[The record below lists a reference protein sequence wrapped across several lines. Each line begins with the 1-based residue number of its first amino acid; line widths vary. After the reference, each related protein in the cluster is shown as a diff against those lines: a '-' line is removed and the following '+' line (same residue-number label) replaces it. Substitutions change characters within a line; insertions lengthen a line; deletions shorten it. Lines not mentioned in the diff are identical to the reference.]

1 MAKVLTPQAKQR
13 IRQEIFRKADE
24 VGYASSGR
32 IDNGHFMDEL
42 VEDPNIGGVLKEY
55 MSKEKVRTYIK
66 DAVLNAYTKQI
77 TRKRLSHVSP
87 EKIVETTLHV
97 HAHIIQTGK
106 GKNSKVS
113 VLRSDAGELFVVSG
127 GTLLKWETALRRAIE
142 IIASQPGL
150 SPEGKTPRICLTLAA
165 YSQNL
170 TEADKNYII
179 TALQAINV
187 SAYFCLE

>member
-1 MAKVLTPQAKQR
+1 MAKVLTPQTKQK

-24 VGYASSGR
+24 FGYASSGR
-32 IDNGHFMDEL
+32 IDSGHFMDKL

-66 DAVLNAYTKQI
+66 DSELNAYTKQI
-77 TRKRLSHVSP
+77 TRNILSHVSP
-87 EKIVETTLHV
+87 ERIVELTLHV
-97 HAHIIQTGK
+97 HAHRIQKGK
-106 GKNSKVS
+106 GKNSNVF

-150 SPEGKTPRICLTLAA
+150 SPEGKTPKICLTLAA

-170 TEADKNYII
+170 TEADKNFII